1 MIRIFEGAE
10 RPGANPLFDAM
21 YRDRKRVFVDLRKWD
36 VPVVDGEFE
45 VDQFDGLRTVYCI
58 ATDERGRHHGSIRL
72 LPSKGPHILGDLF
85 PHLCSDGV
93 PIGPDIWELTRACL
107 SPQLDRSER
116 EYIRNA
122 LTTAVVE
129 YGLFRGIKAYTCIAD
144 GQWMSQVLALGWNCR
159 PLGLPQLIGR
169 SMTGALEIEITP
181 GTPTL
186 LEQAGTYVRCRLVS
200 LDDAVVA
207 HA

>member
-93 PIGPDIWELTRACL
+93 PIGADIWELTRACL